1 MNADQALGRQVSA
14 ATERGTMA
22 RLGSNLAFASISQI
36 LRYAAP
42 LLIYPFLT
50 RTLGVKAFGEFSTVM
65 AVGLMCSVFVEFGYG
80 LMSVRELASGDR
92 KATAGVVFELC
103 LGRGIMFLAVA
114 AGLAVTCHYVDLLPD
129 RSSYCAALA
138 IALVYG
144 YSASWYYIA
153 MERSKALAALDLCC
167 SLVTFALI
175 LSFVRSPDHALLAVW
190 IFAIPLF
197 LIAAYGHVQAVRSY
211 GFHLVS
217 LRALFASLAQ
227 SLRFFFFTGFPSL
240 TNRWSVVA
248 LAIWSDPLQVVYF
261 SAGEKLTTAAIN
273 STVPITRVLL
283 PRISRMMAGNP
294 AAAYREI
301 GKFVGVVGGLY
312 LGASLFTMA
321 LSKLIF
327 TLMFGAKLAAG
338 YPVFAAQMAM
348 VPFAASSRVLVQAGF
363 TTFKKEGFCAAIFIA
378 STLAYIAASTLLAHD
393 GGGIGI
399 ASARAVVELVVF
411 AIFIRSFVRLGKH
424 VNRGGHPDPSFLDM
438 GQ

>member
-1 MNADQALGRQVSA
+1 MNPDHALGRQTSA

-50 RTLGVKAFGEFSTVM
+50 RTLGVEAFGAFSTIM

-92 KATAGVVFELC
+92 KATAAVVFELC
-103 LGRGIMFLAVA
+103 LGRGIMLFAVA
-114 AGLAVTCHYVDLLPD
+114 AALAVICHYVDLLPD
-129 RSSYCAALA
+129 WPSYFAALA

-144 YSASWYYIA
+144 HSASWYYIA
-153 MERSKALAALDLCC
+153 MERSKGLAALDLCC
-167 SLVTFALI
+167 SLGTFALI
-175 LSFVRSPDHALLAVW
+175 LFCVRGPGHVLLAVW
-190 IFAIPLF
+190 IFVIPLF
-197 LIAAYGHVQAVRSY
+197 LNAVYGHIQAVRSY
-211 GFHLVS
+211 GFQFVPIS
-217 LRALFASLAQ
+217 SLFASMAQ

-248 LAIWSDPLQVVYF
+248 LAIWSEPLQVVYF

-273 STVPITRVLL
+273 STVPITRILL
-283 PRISRMMAGNP
+283 PRISRMMAGDP
-294 AAAYREI
+294 SAAYSEI
-301 GKFVGVVGGLY
+301 RKFTVIVAGLY
-312 LGASLFTMA
+312 LGAAIATVA

-338 YPVFAAQMAM
+338 YPVFAAQMVM
-348 VPFAASSRVLVQAGF
+348 VPFAATSRVLAQVGF
-363 TTFKKEGFCAAIFIA
+363 TTFKKEGFCAVVFIA
-378 STLAYIAASTLLAHD
+378 STMAYILMSTLLAKD

-399 ASARAVVELVVF
+399 GSARAVVELIVF
-411 AIFIRSFVRLGKH
+411 AVFIRSFVRIGRDMK
-424 VNRGGHPDPSFLDM
+424 RGGDPNPSFMDM
-438 GQ
+438 GK

>member
-1 MNADQALGRQVSA
+1 MNADHALGRRLPA
-14 ATERGTMA
+14 AGERGTMA

-42 LLIYPFLT
+42 LFIYPFLT
-50 RTLGVKAFGEFSTVM
+50 RTLGVQAFGEFSTVM

-103 LGRGIMFLAVA
+103 LGRGIMFLAAA
-114 AGLAVTCHYVDLLPD
+114 AGLAIICHYVDLLPD
-129 RSSYCAALA
+129 RSSYFAALA

-167 SLVTFALI
+167 SLATFGLI
-175 LSFVRSPDHALLAVW
+175 LSFVRGPGHALLAVW

-211 GFHLVS
+211 GLHPVPVRS
-217 LRALFASLAQ
+217 LFASLAQ

-283 PRISRMMAGNP
+283 PRISRTMAGDP
-294 AAAYREI
+294 VAAYREI
-301 GKFVGVVGGLY
+301 RKFTGIVGGLY
-312 LGASLFTMA
+312 LFTAIVTIA
-321 LSKLIF
+321 LSQFIF

-338 YPVFAAQMAM
+338 YPVFAVQMAM
-348 VPFAASSRVLVQAGF
+348 VPFAACSRVLVQAGF
-363 TTFKKEGFCAAIFIA
+363 TTFKKEGFCAAVFIA
-378 STLAYIAASTLLAHD
+378 STVAYILLSTLLAPND
-393 GGGIGI
+393 GGIGI
-399 ASARAVVELVVF
+399 ASARVAVEMIVF
-411 AIFIRSFVRLGKH
+411 SVFIRSFIRMGRD
-424 VNRGGHPDPSFLDM
+424 VNGSSNPSPSLTDM
-438 GQ
+438 GK